1 MKRSVTNSFDNNI
14 QDTSSYIVGLN
25 FDYTGGTYEFTAN
38 NKFIKI
44 IAYTNTNDTLKIY
57 HSYNSDGTT
66 QIAYDEFFLNDESR
80 VFLLEVRS
88 NFYKLEVISTDT
100 NITRKRVYNSYLVS
114 DDISTKIY
122 GSGGKELMC
131 NPSGNLIVEIVAGNV
146 DISGGVVSKLQ
157 DGSGNPIYS
166 SSHALNVYNTRYTL
180 PTTDSIKSYTVDG
193 SGNNINSTSNALNVY
208 NTRYLEQST
217 DTIKSYTVD
226 GSGNNIN
233 STSNALNVYNT
244 KLLTTTDQIT
254 SHIVDT
260 AGNSINST
268 SNALNVYNTRL
279 LTTSDSVKAYM
290 VDGTGNSL
298 NSTSNAL
305 NVYNSNI
312 DSIYNLLNTRG
323 TATLLN
329 SSSSEFS
336 SSVNFTNI
344 NIKSIT
350 IYGSCSASTT
360 LTLQC
365 SNDGSTWYSS
375 QYTIVMTTANSFGF
389 GLSGFCPRYL
399 RLRNQD
405 LATVTAYIDYC

>member
-1 MKRSVTNSFDNNI
+1 MKRSITNSFDYNI
-14 QDTSSYIVGLN
+14 QDTSTYIGAN
-25 FDYTGGTYEFTAN
+25 FDYTGGTYEPTAN

-44 IAYTNTNDTLKIY
+44 ISYTNTVDTLKIY
-57 HSYNSDGTT
+57 HSYNSTGSI
-66 QIAYDEFFLNDESR
+66 QIAYDEFYLNDESR

-88 NFYKLEVISTDT
+88 NFYKLEIISADT
-100 NITRKRVYNSYLVS
+100 NPVKKRIYNSYLVS

-131 NPSGNLIVEIVAGNV
+131 NPSGNLIVEISAGNV

-166 SSHALNVYNTRYTL
+166 SSHALNVYNTRYYL

-208 NTRYLEQST
+208 NTRYSLPTT
-217 DTIKSYTVD
+217 DSIKSYTVD

-244 KLLTTTDQIT
+244 RNSDQTTDTIK
-254 SHIVDT
+254 SYIVDT
-260 AGNSINST
+260 SGNSITST
-268 SNALNVYNTRL
+268 SGALNIN
-279 LTTSDSVKAYM
+279 SSV
-290 VDGTGNSL
+290 L
-298 NSTSNAL
+298 
-305 NVYNSNI
+305 SNI
-312 DSIYNLLNTRG
+312 YTLLNTRG
-323 TATLLN
+323 TATLFN
-329 SSSSEFS
+329 NSSSEFS
-336 SSVNFTNI
+336 SVVDFTNL

-350 IYGSCSASTT
+350 IYGNCSAGTT
-360 LTLQC
+360 LIVQC
-365 SNDGSTWYSS
+365 SNDNSTWYSS
-375 QYTIVMTTANSFGF
+375 QYTVVMPTSNSFGF

-405 LATVTAYIDYC
+405 LVTMMTYIDYC